1 MRSVIDRAAALYK
14 KTAFCFLVVNC
25 KSYKC
30 CKNMLIVVILT
41 EQVWGAGNAAYPG
54 THAKYT
60 IVSSKEVRYFLYN
73 FLYLCGLQ

>member
-1 MRSVIDRAAALYK
+1 
-14 KTAFCFLVVNC
+14 
-25 KSYKC
+25 
-30 CKNMLIVVILT
+30 MLIVVILT